1 MIEQL
6 RELFYE
12 VVEDDTQIIN
22 EDTII
27 HKDLKINS
35 LDLITLI
42 CNAEEKFDIS
52 ISDKEVKSFVTVAD
66 VIKCIEDKTNK

>member
-1 MIEQL
+1 MIEKI
-6 RELFYE
+6 REIFYK
-12 VVEDDTQIIN
+12 VVEDNTQVIN

-42 CNAEEKFDIS
+42 CAAEDEFDIS
-52 ISDKEVKSFVTVAD
+52 ITDKEVKSFVTVAD
-66 VIKCIEDKTNK
+66 VIKCIEDKMNK